1 MVILQVTDDFRAMGV
16 AVQSLRHH
24 GNFRKQALSGYEAS
38 KEVDRQARITK
49 PMDEPAFRRALARLD
64 QTLDADK
71 PLRDDVPRGFY
82 LNIRV

>member
-1 MVILQVTDDFRAMGV
+1 MANDFRV
-16 AVQSLRHH
+16 AAATVQPLKHS
-24 GNFRKQALSGYEAS
+24 GQSRKQALSGYEAS

-49 PMDEPAFRRALARLD
+49 PMDEPAFRRALAKLD

-71 PLRDDVPRGFY
+71 PFRGDVPRGFY

>member
-1 MVILQVTDDFRAMGV
+1 MTDDYRSVGAT
-16 AVQSLRHH
+16 VQPLRYP

-49 PMDEPAFRRALARLD
+49 PMDEPAFRRALAKLD
-64 QTLDADK
+64 QSLDADK

>member
-1 MVILQVTDDFRAMGV
+1 MVDDFKVIGPN
-16 AVQSLRHH
+16 VQPLRNS
-24 GNFRKQALSGYEAS
+24 GQFRKQALSGYEAS

-49 PMDEPAFRRALARLD
+49 PMDEPAFRRALAKLD

-71 PLRDDVPRGFY
+71 PFRDDVPRGFY

>member
-1 MVILQVTDDFRAMGV
+1 MVDDVRVV
-16 AVQSLRHH
+16 APNVQPLRNS
-24 GNFRKQALSGYEAS
+24 GQSRKQELSGYEAS

-49 PMDEPAFRRALARLD
+49 PMDEPAFRRALAKLD

-71 PLRDDVPRGFY
+71 PFRDDVPRGFY

>member
-1 MVILQVTDDFRAMGV
+1 MVEDFRAVGPN
-16 AVQSLRHH
+16 VQPLRHS
-24 GNFRKQALSGYEAS
+24 GQSRKQALSGYEAS

-49 PMDEPAFRRALARLD
+49 PMDEPAFRRALAKLD

-71 PLRDDVPRGFY
+71 PFRDDVPRGYY

>member
-1 MVILQVTDDFRAMGV
+1 MSDDIRTVGA
-16 AVQSLRHH
+16 AVQSLKHS
-24 GNFRKQALSGYEAS
+24 GQFRKQALSGYEAS

-49 PMDEPAFRRALARLD
+49 PMDEPAFRRALDKLN
-64 QTLDADK
+64 QTLDVSK

>member
-1 MVILQVTDDFRAMGV
+1 MNNDIKNLSPS
-16 AVQSLRHH
+16 VQPLKNSGQIRQ
-24 GNFRKQALSGYEAS
+24 QALSGYEAS

-49 PMDEPAFRRALARLD
+49 PMDEPEFRNALVKLNRNLD
-64 QTLDADK
+64 PNK

>member
-1 MVILQVTDDFRAMGV
+1 MNNDIKNLSPS
-16 AVQSLRHH
+16 VQPLKNSGQIRQ
-24 GNFRKQALSGYEAS
+24 QALSGYEAS

-49 PMDEPAFRRALARLD
+49 PMDEPEFRNALVKLNRNLD
-64 QTLDADK
+64 LNK